1 MLFSLPKYICNSLGW
16 LVKSWSQTTIE
27 LNYSFTYSFRIGT
40 IFPIFLC
47 FECWKAMCVQTGNY
61 PLPCECATT
70 LNKDLFT
77 ASLVS
82 QNGQSG
88 SINASH
94 TSNNTRDFFHS
105 QIPMSLGISSKPLAE
120 DFIFM
125 NQQCHLFEFKRFLSG
140 FIKHFTKTYT
150 EPLNVEKLHQIGQYA
165 FVGRLGNPVPF

>member
-94 TSNNTRDFFHS
+94 TSNNTRDFFIVKYPCLLVFLPSPS
-105 QIPMSLGISSKPLAE
+105 QTPRRRLHFHEPTVPSVWVQEIS
-120 DFIFM
+120 FWF
-125 NQQCHLFEFKRFLSG
+125 
-140 FIKHFTKTYT
+140 
-150 EPLNVEKLHQIGQYA
+150 HQT
-165 FVGRLGNPVPF
+165 FH

>member
-105 QIPMSLGISSKPLAE
+105 QIPMSLGISSIPITNPSPKTSFSWTNSAICLSSR
-120 DFIFM
+120 DFFLVSSNIS
-125 NQQCHLFEFKRFLSG
+125 LKR
-140 FIKHFTKTYT
+140 T
-150 EPLNVEKLHQIGQYA
+150 LNL
-165 FVGRLGNPVPF
+165 